1 MNSMPEEE
9 KYYLTEEGKEKLQKE
24 LEELEGPKREEIAR
38 RLKSAIEMGDLS
50 ENADY
55 INAKE
60 DQGFIEGKI
69 QEIKHILHNA
79 TVVKKSENGRDTVGV
94 GCTVTVKE
102 DGQSP
107 ETFYVV
113 GSKEADPIENKI
125 SHASP
130 IGKAL
135 LDKKE
140 GESVTV
146 RTPGG
151 EIQLKILKIE

>member
-1 MNSMPEEE
+1 MPENDGE
-9 KYYLTEEGKEKLQKE
+9 YYLTEEGKEKLQQE

-55 INAKE
+55 ISAKE

-69 QEIKHILHNA
+69 QELKHILHNA
-79 TVVKKSENGRDTVGV
+79 TIVDKNDNGLDTVGV
-94 GCTVTVKE
+94 GSTVTVQE
-102 DGQSP
+102 GDRSP
-107 ETFYVV
+107 ETFHVV
-113 GSKEADPIENKI
+113 GSKEAEPTENKI

-135 LDKKE
+135 INRKE
-140 GESVTV
+140 GDAVTV
-146 RTPGG
+146 ETPGG
-151 EIQLKILKIE
+151 KLELKILKVE

>member
-1 MNSMPEEE
+1 MPEEE

-24 LEELEGPKREEIAR
+24 LEELEGPKRQEIAR

-79 TVVKKSENGRDTVGV
+79 TVVEKSENGRDTVGV
-94 GCTVTVKE
+94 GSTVTIKE
-102 DGQSP
+102 DGQPP
-107 ETFYVV
+107 ETYYVV

-135 LDKKE
+135 MDKKE
-140 GESVTV
+140 GDSVTV
-146 RTPGG
+146 DTPGG
-151 EIQLKILKIE
+151 EIKLEILKVE

>member
-1 MNSMPEEE
+1 MPEQE

-24 LEELEGPKREEIAR
+24 LEELEGPKRQEIAR

-79 TVVKKSENGRDTVGV
+79 TVVEKSENGRDTVGV
-94 GCTVTVKE
+94 GSTVTVKE
-102 DGQSP
+102 NGHSP
-107 ETFYVV
+107 ETYYVV
-113 GSKEADPIENKI
+113 GSKEADPIEHKI

-135 LDKKE
+135 LDKKV
-140 GESVTV
+140 GECVTV
-146 RTPGG
+146 DTPGG
-151 EIQLKILKIE
+151 EIKLEILKIE

>member
-1 MNSMPEEE
+1 MTEEE
-9 KYYLTEEGKEKLQKE
+9 KYYLTEEGKEKLQKQ

-55 INAKE
+55 ISAKE

-79 TVVKKSENGRDTVGV
+79 TVVEKNENGSDVVGV
-94 GCTVTVKE
+94 GSTVTVQE
-102 DGQSP
+102 DGRPP
-107 ETFYVV
+107 ETYFVV

-135 LDKKE
+135 MDKKE
-140 GESVTV
+140 GASVSV
-146 RTPGG
+146 NTPGG
-151 EIQLKILKIE
+151 QLELKILKVE